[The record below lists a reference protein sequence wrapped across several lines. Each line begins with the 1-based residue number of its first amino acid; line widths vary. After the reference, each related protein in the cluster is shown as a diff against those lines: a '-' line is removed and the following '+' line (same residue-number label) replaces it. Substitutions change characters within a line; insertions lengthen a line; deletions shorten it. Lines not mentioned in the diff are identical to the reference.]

1 MKISPAAELAVR
13 GVLALAE
20 QYRQGPVTLSSV
32 CTDRQLPKQYLTKIF
47 SSLARAGIVTPIR
60 GKHGGYVLAHEPS
73 EITLLEVIEAVEGPL
88 ALNYC
93 QRSPSKCD
101 RLDCVVRP
109 IWTELQ
115 DTVRSRLGAVRL
127 SDCLKNARQCATAG

>member
-20 QYRQGPVTLSSV
+20 QYGKGPVTLSSV
-32 CTDRQLPKQYLTKIF
+32 CSDRDLPKQYLTKIF
-47 SSLARAGIVTPIR
+47 SSLVRADIVTPIR
-60 GKHGGYVLAHEPS
+60 GKHGGFTLAHDPS
-73 EITLLEVIEAVEGPL
+73 QITLLEVIEAVEGPL

-93 QRSPSKCD
+93 QHSPTKCD
-101 RLDCVVRP
+101 RLDCAVRP

-115 DTVRSRLGAVRL
+115 DTIRSKLGSVRL
-127 SDCLKNARQCATAG
+127 ADCLAGKPAATAK